1 MLLNGEILSRGYGR
15 IMGPAS
21 RHGSKAT
28 GEFSRRITKPRHKVA
43 KNKKVE
49 RTNVVNCST

>member
-21 RHGSKAT
+21 RHGTKAT
-28 GEFSRRITKPRHKVA
+28 GEFNRRITKPRHKVA